1 MVKSHLTL
9 LRLQLE
15 QPARDLVWPFRGI
28 GRLLVT
34 IVEVLESAKEP
45 GCADTADSEDCME
58 DVKQGDYLYLLVVK
72 MYS

>member
-1 MVKSHLTL
+1 M
-9 LRLQLE
+9 
-15 QPARDLVWPFRGI
+15 
-28 GRLLVT
+28 T